1 MSQSKHKF
9 VIDFVVIGVLAV
21 LVAVSVA
28 AIILKSARRENPTL
42 PTPEALSSQSEA
54 RASLVAQKH
63 THVVEPSGASASSA
77 VPMICGESAVADR
90 YEARNNALRSIARR
104 RDLSEEDVAA
114 LMEYVAA
121 TGCVMH
127 VEREAAL
134 KNDVL
139 NLLRNQKRQP
149 EGLVDLLLKR
159 HRV

>member
-1 MSQSKHKF
+1 
-9 VIDFVVIGVLAV
+9 
-21 LVAVSVA
+21 
-28 AIILKSARRENPTL
+28 
-42 PTPEALSSQSEA
+42 
-54 RASLVAQKH
+54 
-63 THVVEPSGASASSA
+63 
-77 VPMICGESAVADR
+77 MICGESAVADR